1 MDGHYLL
8 KSEEIKYQSAIN
20 IVTNIV
26 LQKHAESTFRDILC
40 KGIR

>member
-20 IVTNIV
+20 IVRNNKNKQSLLLETSCAD
-26 LQKHAESTFRDILC
+26 KS
-40 KGIR
+40 